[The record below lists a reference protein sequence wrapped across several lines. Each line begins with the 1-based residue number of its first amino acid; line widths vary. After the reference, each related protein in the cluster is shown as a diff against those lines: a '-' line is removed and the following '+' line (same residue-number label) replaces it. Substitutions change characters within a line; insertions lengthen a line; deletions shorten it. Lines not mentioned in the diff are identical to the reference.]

1 MLKRLSYPLIALV
14 FVSCIQSA
22 KTTLEY
28 INPPINLSITQ
39 VAAQTY
45 QLSFYSDNREG
56 GFVGYGIFTAS
67 SASAVSAYP
76 ANDISAAAV
85 FCANSGQVNYKTTV
99 TIEVGP
105 SAAAGSICN
114 HTSLVLTPGQF
125 VALRGR
131 VERTEQPWSEAAI
144 AQVP

>member
-1 MLKRLSYPLIALV
+1 MLLRLNFIFLTPLLLC
-14 FVSCIQSA
+14 CIQ
-22 KTTLEY
+22 TTKVTKEY
-28 INPPINLSITQ
+28 INPPINLNVTQ
-39 VAAQTY
+39 IAAQTY
-45 QLSFYSDNREG
+45 RISFYSDNREG

-67 SASAVSAYP
+67 SASAASAYP
-76 ANDISAAAV
+76 PNDISSAAA
-85 FCANSGQVNYKTTV
+85 FCANSGQANYKTTV

-114 HTSLVLTPGQF
+114 NTDLILTPGQF
-125 VALRGR
+125 LALRGR